1 MHWTESLVQQK
12 GKITSWNDDKGFGFI
27 TPIGSRKQIF
37 IHVKAF
43 KNRSVRPELNQIVSY
58 DISKDNSGR
67 TCANNASRLGDRKPK
82 KIKKNSSTLSI
93 IIVFVFSIFL
103 VLSVL
108 TTKMPALILAI
119 YFVVS
124 LLTFIMYSVDKSAA
138 QNGDW
143 RTPESTL
150 HFLSLSGGW
159 PGALIA
165 QQKLRHK
172 SKKQPFRV
180 IFWLTVILNFIVFIW
195 LLTPK
200 GNTVLQSI
208 LVNII

>member
-1 MHWTESLVQQK
+1 MQQK
-12 GKITSWNDDKGFGFI
+12 GKITNWNDDKGFGFI
-27 TPIGSRKQIF
+27 TPIGGGKQIF

-43 KNRSVRPELNQIVSY
+43 KNRSIRPEVNQIVSY
-58 DISKDNSGR
+58 DVSKDKSGR
-67 TCANNASRLGDRKPK
+67 ICANNASRLGDKKPK
-82 KIKKNSSTLSI
+82 KTNKSSSTLSI

-103 VLSVL
+103 VYSILA
-108 TTKMPALILAI
+108 TKMPALVLAI
-119 YFVVS
+119 YFIVS
-124 LLTFIMYSVDKSAA
+124 LLTFVMYSVDKSAA

-143 RTPESTL
+143 RTSESTL
-150 HFLSLSGGW
+150 HFLSLAGGW

-172 SKKQPFRV
+172 SKKQPFRIV
-180 IFWLTVILNFIVFIW
+180 FWGTVILNFTGFIW

-200 GNTVLQSI
+200 GNTFLQSI

>member
-1 MHWTESLVQQK
+1 MQQK
-12 GKITSWNDDKGFGFI
+12 GKITNWNDDKGFGFI
-27 TPIGSRKQIF
+27 TPIGGGKQIF
-37 IHVKAF
+37 IHVNAF
-43 KNRSVRPELNQIVSY
+43 KNRGIRPKLNQIVSY
-58 DISKDNSGR
+58 DTSKDNRGR

-82 KIKKNSSTLSI
+82 KAKNNSSTLSI
-93 IIVFVFSIFL
+93 IIAFVFSVFL

-108 TTKMPALILAI
+108 ATKMPALVIAV

-124 LLTFIMYSVDKSAA
+124 LLTYIMYSVDKSAA

-172 SKKQPFRV
+172 SKKQPFRMV
-180 IFWLTVILNFIVFIW
+180 FWLTVILNFTVFIW
-195 LLTPK
+195 LLTPT
-200 GNTVLQSI
+200 GNAFLQSI
-208 LVNII
+208 LVNIT

>member
-1 MHWTESLVQQK
+1 VKQK
-12 GKITSWNDDKGFGFI
+12 GKITTWNDNKGFGFI
-27 TPIGSRKQIF
+27 TPIGGGKQIF

-43 KNRSVRPELNQIVSY
+43 KKRNIRPELNQVVSY
-58 DISKDNSGR
+58 DISKDNRGR
-67 TCANNASRLGDRKPK
+67 VCAQNASRFGDKLHK
-82 KIKKNSSTLSI
+82 KAKKSSRTLSI
-93 IIVFVFSIFL
+93 IIFFVFSIIL
-103 VLSVL
+103 ILSIL
-108 TTKMPALILAI
+108 TTKLPALVLAF

-150 HFLSLSGGW
+150 HFLSLAGGW

-172 SKKQPFRV
+172 SKKQPFRAV
-180 IFWLTVILNFIVFIW
+180 FWVTVILNFAAFIW
-195 LLTPK
+195 TLTPK
-200 GNTVLQSI
+200 GNVVLQSI
-208 LVNII
+208 MVNIT

>member
-1 MHWTESLVQQK
+1 MQQK
-12 GKITSWNDDKGFGFI
+12 GKITKWNDDKGFGFI
-27 TPIGSRKQIF
+27 TPIGGGKQIF

-43 KNRSVRPELNQIVSY
+43 KNRSVRPEVNQIVSY
-58 DISKDNSGR
+58 NISKDKNGR
-67 TCANNASRLGDRKPK
+67 TCANNASRLGDNKPK
-82 KIKKNSSTLSI
+82 KTNKNSSTLSI

-103 VLSVL
+103 VLSIL
-108 TTKMPALILAI
+108 ATKIPALVLAV
-119 YFVVS
+119 YFIVS
-124 LLTFIMYSVDKSAA
+124 LLTFVMYSVDKSAA

-150 HFLSLSGGW
+150 HFLSLAGGW

-172 SKKQPFRV
+172 SKKQPFRM
-180 IFWLTVILNFIVFIW
+180 IFWLTVILNFTVFIW

-200 GNTVLQSI
+200 GNAFLQSI
-208 LVNII
+208 LVNIT

>member
-1 MHWTESLVQQK
+1 MQQK
-12 GKITSWNDDKGFGFI
+12 GKITNWNDDKGFGFI
-27 TPIGSRKQIF
+27 TPIGGGKQIF
-37 IHVKAF
+37 IHVNAF
-43 KNRSVRPELNQIVSY
+43 KNRSVRPELNQVVSY
-58 DISKDNSGR
+58 DISKDNHGR
-67 TCANNASRLGDRKPK
+67 TCANNASRLGDRKSK
-82 KIKKNSSTLSI
+82 KIKKSSNTLPI

-103 VLSVL
+103 VLSIL
-108 TTKMPALILAI
+108 ATKMPALVLAV

-124 LLTFIMYSVDKSAA
+124 LLTFIIYSADKSAA

-150 HFLSLSGGW
+150 HFLSLAGGW

-172 SKKQPFRV
+172 SKKQPFRA
-180 IFWLTVILNFIVFIW
+180 IFWVTVILNFTAFIW

-200 GNTVLQSI
+200 GNEVLQSI
-208 LVNII
+208 MVSIT

>member
-1 MHWTESLVQQK
+1 VQQK
-12 GKITSWNDDKGFGFI
+12 GKITNWNDAKGFGFI
-27 TPIGSRKQIF
+27 TPIGGGKQIF
-37 IHVKAF
+37 IHVNSF
-43 KNRSVRPELNQIVSY
+43 KNRTIRPELNQVVSY
-58 DISKDNSGR
+58 NISKDNRGR
-67 TCANNASRLGDRKPK
+67 TCATNASRFGDRKPK
-82 KIKKNSSTLSI
+82 NTKNNSSTLSI
-93 IIVFVFSIFL
+93 IIVSVFSIFL
-103 VLSVL
+103 VSSILL
-108 TTKMPALILAI
+108 TKMPALIIAV

-150 HFLSLSGGW
+150 HFLSLAGGW

-172 SKKQPFRV
+172 SKKQPFRMV
-180 IFWLTVILNFIVFIW
+180 FWITVILNLTVFVW

-200 GNTVLQSI
+200 SNAVLQSI
-208 LVNII
+208 LVNIT

>member
-1 MHWTESLVQQK
+1 MKQK
-12 GKITSWNDDKGFGFI
+12 GKITTWNDNKGFGFI
-27 TPIGSRKQIF
+27 TPIGGGKQIF

-43 KNRSVRPELNQIVSY
+43 KKRNIRPELNQVVSY
-58 DISKDNSGR
+58 DISKDNRGR
-67 TCANNASRLGDRKPK
+67 VCAQNASRFGDKLHK
-82 KIKKNSSTLSI
+82 KAKKSSRTLSI
-93 IIVFVFSIFL
+93 IIFFVFSIIL
-103 VLSVL
+103 ILSIL
-108 TTKMPALILAI
+108 TTKLPALVLAF

-150 HFLSLSGGW
+150 HFLSLAGGW

-172 SKKQPFRV
+172 SKKQPFRAV
-180 IFWLTVILNFIVFIW
+180 FWVTVILNFAAFIW
-195 LLTPK
+195 TLTPK
-200 GNTVLQSI
+200 GNVVLQSI
-208 LVNII
+208 MVNIT